1 MNKPSR
7 RSIKTK
13 AGKLQIEASAPGYYN
28 AQRSVRVT
36 GRTHVTLRLYPR
48 RDPQQPT
55 RPDRINPLIWQP
67 EPIFKPAPTLI
78 VGLGGTGR
86 YVLTHVKKNLLDIG
100 FGTMPAQVR
109 LAVIDTPDRRVSIG
123 GVSLTDEETL
133 ELGADLK
140 PLVKRLC
147 QDHDPDLSD
156 WFPAAEYAR
165 LSDDELNLASGSR
178 QRRPLSRAMII
189 EDLRQGIFNEGI
201 DILLL
206 IDCSPSMEE
215 RAGRE
220 GRELTRLQAAQQAAL
235 SFVSQ
240 IDRLADQVGVIAFGA
255 ESQEL
260 VSLSR
265 PSEQIVQAI
274 QSIVIRNGTDI
285 ACALQLASDIFT
297 RNSVDHRTKVALLLS
312 DGESEAEPAIA
323 AAKRL
328 KDQGVHLITIGI
340 GDVGQELLAQLAS
353 QWQGQ
358 PDTFYAADADALRDI
373 YLRLA
378 RRIGRGSRVWR
389 LLRSIA
395 SSVIYG
401 EHFRV
406 ILVTSLAGGFGG
418 AILADVAYLLR
429 LIGQNT
435 GVKNISIEAYLA
447 DASIFEHVA
456 AERYQVLQANAFAA
470 MREIERFQLAQGFP
484 FRMAYD
490 SRRGD
495 DPVLNG
501 IINWRLLDN
510 IYLFNCLPKVGS
522 GDPQLSVF
530 PMIADAICFALDEQ
544 AHTNAWRNYRR
555 NVQGLVTTEQW
566 ACGRAVIGSI
576 GVARYVFPIR
586 DVLDILRARWATRLI
601 TYLLVGDT
609 DPTLKL
615 KPEQNRE
622 ESADRLDQHVRL
634 FLLGYAGYDHI
645 SCPSALSMVGRVL
658 SEGPEILQGS
668 EAASRSDK
676 TAEDVRNFQK
686 YLYYALEVMLNGWS
700 IDWLKAR
707 TGKMGYV
714 LAFLS
719 RLEED
724 LNHAIAT
731 LSQTNLAT
739 FVKGCLDVTRQV
751 RQQLCDITAKIRP
764 DLIENVDQIMQTS
777 LISELQ
783 AFERAATERL
793 KMHERIPT
801 HTLLLKTTEIE
812 ELLTKMLNA
821 PDWIKEGLSRFY
833 WVLDPDRGPMLKL
846 LVNEGQEVKL
856 TENLETVQRFSTTLL
871 HLADQASQELLAT
884 VQSLLSERIGRDPEN
899 TAQSA
904 WNVSKP
910 LLAFDDSLA
919 QQVSPALV
927 LAVNRNVDQLEAL
940 LHQRLPAARQFYRL
954 QTSDPYHLLV
964 LQTIDVVPVHALTT
978 WEANQNVYHRWYG
991 LTETGQGDR
1000 YAEPTA
1006 VFRAEA
1012 ISLRWEA
1019 ALLKEL
1025 RQKPRLFSP
1034 LLVTGLETHTRVRLF
1049 ALAFA
1054 SGWVEIRDRTM
1065 RIRNITIDLPDLS
1078 NFSRRPSPYVVG
1090 MVSFACQA
1098 EPSQVQDIEQALQTV
1113 NPEIWRQW
1121 TKPDWRQSESVAE
1134 ILGTGLAE
1142 AEDFVTYTA
1151 LVVRDEF
1158 RNRMLKRS

>member
-1 MNKPSR
+1 MNKQSR

-13 AGKLQIEASAPGYYN
+13 AGKLHIEASAPGYHN

-36 GRTHVTLRLYPR
+36 GSMRLTLRLYPR
-48 RDPQQPT
+48 REPQQPT
-55 RPDRINPLIWQP
+55 QPGRINPSIWQP
-67 EPIFKPAPTLI
+67 GPIFKPAPTLI

-86 YVLTHVKKNLLDIG
+86 HVLTYVKKNLLDIG

-109 LAVIDTPDRRVSIG
+109 LAVIDTPDQTVSIG
-123 GVSLTDEETL
+123 GVSLTAEETL
-133 ELGADLK
+133 ELDADLK
-140 PLVKRLC
+140 PLVERLRR
-147 QDHDPDLSD
+147 DPDPDLSD
-156 WFPAAEYAR
+156 WFPASEYAR
-165 LSDDELNLASGSR
+165 LSNDELNLAFGSR

-189 EDLRQGIFNEGI
+189 EDLRQGIFDEGI

-215 RAGRE
+215 SAGR
-220 GRELTRLQAAQQAAL
+220 GLTRLQAAQQAAL
-235 SFVSQ
+235 SFLSQ
-240 IDRLADQVGVIAFGA
+240 TDRLADRVGVITFGA

-274 QSIVIRNGTDI
+274 QSIVIRGGTDI
-285 ACALQLASDIFT
+285 ACALRLAGDIFT
-297 RNSVDHRTKVALLLS
+297 RNSIDHRMKVALLLS

-323 AAKRL
+323 AAKSL

-340 GDVGQELLAQLAS
+340 GDVGQELLARLAS

-358 PDTFYAADADALRDI
+358 PDTFYATDADALRHI

-389 LLRSIA
+389 LLHSIA

-429 LIGQNT
+429 RIGQNT
-435 GVKNISIEAYLA
+435 GVKNISIEAYLVE
-447 DASIFEHVA
+447 ASIFERVA

-522 GDPQLSVF
+522 DDPKLSAF
-530 PMIADAICFALDEQ
+530 PMIADAVCFALDEQ
-544 AHTNAWRNYRR
+544 AHTKDWRDYRR

-576 GVARYVFPIR
+576 GVARYIFPIR
-586 DVLDILRARWATRLI
+586 DLLDILRSRWATRLI
-601 TYLLVGDT
+601 TCLLVGDA
-609 DPTLKL
+609 DPTPVL
-615 KPEQNRE
+615 KPEQNQE
-622 ESADRLDQHVRL
+622 ESVHQLNQHVLL
-634 FLLGYAGYDHI
+634 FLLGYAGYDRVP
-645 SCPSALSMVGRVL
+645 CPLALSMVGRVL
-658 SEGPEILQGS
+658 IEGPEILEGS
-668 EAASRSDK
+668 EVTSESDK
-676 TAEDVRNFQK
+676 TAEDVRNFHA
-686 YLYYALEVMLNGWS
+686 YLCYALEVMLNGWS
-700 IDWLKAR
+700 IDWRKAR
-707 TGKMGYV
+707 AGKMGYV
-714 LAFLS
+714 LTFLS
-719 RLEED
+719 RLEEH
-724 LNHAIAT
+724 LSNAIAT
-731 LSQTNLAT
+731 LSQTNLAA
-739 FVKGCLDVTRQV
+739 FVEGCLHVTRQV
-751 RQQLCDITAKIRP
+751 RQQLRDITARIRA
-764 DLIENVDQIMQTS
+764 DLIQNTDQTVPTS
-777 LISELQ
+777 LTSELQ
-783 AFERAATERL
+783 ALERAAIERL
-793 KMHERIPT
+793 TMHERIPT
-801 HTLLLKTTEIE
+801 HTLLLKSTEID
-812 ELLTKMLNA
+812 ELLAKTLNA
-821 PDWIKEGLSRFY
+821 RDWIEEGLSRFY
-833 WVLDPDRGPMLKL
+833 WILDPDCGPMLKL
-846 LVNEGQEVKL
+846 SVNEGQEVKL
-856 TENLETVQRFSTTLL
+856 TEKPETVQPFAMTLLQLANQASRELLETVQS
-871 HLADQASQELLAT
+871 
-884 VQSLLSERIGRDPEN
+884 SLLDRISHDPEN
-899 TAQSA
+899 TVQSA

-910 LLAFDDSLA
+910 LLTFDDNLA
-919 QQVSPALV
+919 QQVSAALV
-927 LAVNRNVDQLEAL
+927 LAVNRKVDQLEAL
-940 LHQRLPAARQFYRL
+940 LRQRLPTERQFYRV

-964 LQTIDVVPVHALTT
+964 LQTVDAVPVHALTT
-978 WEANQNVYHRWYG
+978 WQENQNVYRRWYG
-991 LTETGQGDR
+991 LTETGQGNS

-1019 ALLKEL
+1019 ALPREL
-1025 RQKPRLFSP
+1025 RQRPHLFSP
-1034 LLVTGLETHTRVRLF
+1034 LLVTGLETHTRARLF

-1054 SGWVEIRDRTM
+1054 SSWVEIRDRTM

-1090 MVSFACQA
+1090 MVSFTWQA
-1098 EPSQVQDIEQALQTV
+1098 EPSQIQDIEQALQTV
-1113 NPEIWRQW
+1113 DLEIWRQW
-1121 TKPDWRQSESVAE
+1121 TKPDWKQSELVAE
-1134 ILGTGLAE
+1134 VLGTGLAG
-1142 AEDFVTYTA
+1142 AEDFVVYTA

-1158 RNRMLKRS
+1158 RNRMSKRS